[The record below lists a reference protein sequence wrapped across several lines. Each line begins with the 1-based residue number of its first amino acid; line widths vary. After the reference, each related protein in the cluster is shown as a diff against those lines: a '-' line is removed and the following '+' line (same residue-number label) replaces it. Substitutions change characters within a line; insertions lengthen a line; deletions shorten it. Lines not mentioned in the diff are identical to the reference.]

1 MNAIHVVLLRDAV
14 SKRHPTQ
21 MPQGYMPVGQM
32 HRGNMP
38 GKTAL
43 HPMLCCVSL
52 AKNTLNS
59 FFQSI
64 PGRHQACFVSP
75 VLDMEHLDRSSSL
88 IFGMLPR
95 YHCIQVRRPS
105 SVGGRG
111 HVTRPATREV
121 RLEASFRPL
130 QI

>member
-1 MNAIHVVLLRDAV
+1 
-14 SKRHPTQ
+14 
-21 MPQGYMPVGQM
+21 MPSTWFSLGMRCPRGIPRRC
-32 HRGNMP
+32 HRGTRQWGRCIGATCP
-38 GKTAL
+38 GRRLL

-59 FFQSI
+59 FFQSV

-75 VLDMEHLDRSSSL
+75 VLDMEHLDCSSSL

-95 YHCIQVRRPS
+95 YHCIHVRRPS

-121 RLEASFRPL
+121 RFEASFRPL